1 MTTSSPASATASCS
15 TAVSDRIPG
24 LEAATLRRVTRRLIP
39 FMFVLY
45 VANYLDRVNVSF
57 AALHM
62 NRDLGFSGAAYGLG
76 AGMFFLGYCLF
87 QIPSNLVLARVGAR
101 RWIGGIMI
109 VWGVIA
115 SAMMLVRGVGSFY
128 ALRALLGVV
137 EAGFFPGMILYLA
150 YGFRAVQ
157 RARAVAGFMTAIP
170 ISGVV
175 GGPLSG
181 AVLGRRGGGG
191 VAGGQWLFLLE
202 GLPSVLLGAAALWYL
217 TDRPADAAWLPA
229 DGRAWLT
236 ERLHQE
242 QGRTAGMHGASLRQA
257 LLSGVVWQLGL
268 LYFLIIVGLYGQ
280 GLWLPQ
286 IIKGSSQL
294 SDLTV
299 GLLSAAPALAA
310 ALAMVAVAA
319 RSDRTGE
326 RHGHVAAPL
335 VAGAVGFA
343 ATAATLDRPLLATAA
358 LALSAIGFTSA
369 LGPVWAL
376 PTTFLSGT
384 AAAGGIALINSL
396 GNVAGFAGPY
406 LVGLVK
412 DATGGYAGALLSF
425 ALLMLAGA
433 ALALAL
439 RRAPALRPPPA
450 G

>member
-1 MTTSSPASATASCS
+1 
-15 TAVSDRIPG
+15 VSDAIPE

-45 VANYLDRVNVSF
+45 IANYLDRVNVSF

-62 NRDLGFSGAAYGLG
+62 NRDLGFSSAAYGLG

-101 RWIGGIMI
+101 RWIGGLMI
-109 VWGVIA
+109 TWGVIA

-137 EAGFFPGMILYLA
+137 EAGFFPGMILYLT
-150 YGFRAVQ
+150 YWFPGVE

-181 AVLGRRGGGG
+181 ALLGLNG
-191 VAGGQWLFLLE
+191 VAGLAGWQWLFLLE

-217 TDRPADAAWLPA
+217 TDRPAEAAWLPA
-229 DGRAWLT
+229 EGRAWLA
-236 ERLHQE
+236 ERVGRE
-242 QGRTAGMHGASLRQA
+242 QARAAGQYGTSLRHA
-257 LLSGVVWQLGL
+257 LLDGVVWRLGL

-310 ALAMVAVAA
+310 AVAMVAVAA
-319 RSDRTGE
+319 HSDRTGE
-326 RHGHVAAPL
+326 RHRHVAAPL

-343 ATAATLDRPLLATAA
+343 ATAATLDTPLLATAA
-358 LALSAIGFTSA
+358 LSLSAIGFTSA
-369 LGPVWAL
+369 LGPFWAL

-412 DATGGYAGALLSF
+412 DATGGYAGALLAF

-439 RRAPALRPPPA
+439 RRAPALRRSA
-450 G
+450 E